1 MIVATT
7 IWRKCLVI
15 VTGKTS
21 RRTSRV
27 VIVLVN
33 PSGKRKRAAGV
44 GGSIVGKK
52 MISVTGT
59 DAQNRTRRADG
70 VAQAVGGIGVV
81 RQNRHRSDAHVGVPL
96 VVVVGVF
103 CAWLYWSSCCP
114 CWRRSDG
121 TKADGVP
128 DARVP
133 QPG

>member
-1 MIVATT
+1 MSAGRTITVGTTIVVTMIVATT

-52 MISVTGT
+52 MIFASDV
-59 DAQNRTRRADG
+59 QNRTRRADG
-70 VAQAVGGIGVV
+70 VAQAVGVV
-81 RQNRHRSDAHVGVPL
+81 MSVGPDRLRDDLRVGVPL

-103 CAWLYWSSCCP
+103 CTWLCWSSCYP
-114 CWRRSDG
+114 CW
-121 TKADGVP
+121 
-128 DARVP
+128 
-133 QPG
+133 

>member
-1 MIVATT
+1 MNARRTITVGTTIVITMIVATT
-7 IWRKCLVI
+7 IWGKYPVI

-21 RRTSRV
+21 RRTASV

-70 VAQAVGGIGVV
+70 VAQAVGVV
-81 RQNRHRSDAHVGVPL
+81 MSVGPDRLRDDLRVGVEL
-96 VVVVGVF
+96 GGDGVF
-103 CAWLYWSSCCP
+103 CAWLCWSSCCP
-114 CWRRSDG
+114 CW
-121 TKADGVP
+121 
-128 DARVP
+128 
-133 QPG
+133 